1 MRFYSPS
8 ATGAPATVA
17 APSRQRSPIG
27 RWFAHPVHTA
37 SDPAILALAAHFDG
51 AGIPHPLTMA
61 RGVRA
66 ALIET
71 LVLDHGNDDGSVTR
85 YTSSALALAIG
96 WPEAAGHVRA
106 VLEATGITKDGRVP
120 HWHAISGTRSPDER
134 RRMQTRDRV
143 RRFRDRQ
150 RLAQSEPTA
159 SPDSVTS
166 RYPVTQSA
174 AAYIEVRARA
184 CAGTGTGTHT
194 ETALRAK
201 TKPRA
206 DVSEQPTAP
215 DALPEAVAILAT
227 IWSGPVP
234 ASVARRI
241 THEVHD
247 VERWRRT
254 VATWQSAG
262 WHVGTGA
269 IGAMLHRYRQDADG
283 KRAKLALSGR
293 PPGVRADKPALSAGP
308 AQVAAT
314 HSPGT
319 PPPTAVPPLPKPAT
333 PESRAAFARAF
344 ADSPFTLSQ
353 GRRASRSECDP
364 RPATTTRPVPD
375 LRSLPPD
382 QRAAVALA
390 ALRSI
395 GRAVTQATAVR

>member
-1 MRFYSPS
+1 MRFYAPS

-17 APSRQRSPIG
+17 APRPRSPIG
-27 RWFAHPVHTA
+27 RWFAHPVHTG

-71 LVLDHGNDDGSVTR
+71 LVLDHGNDDGAVTR
-85 YTSSALALAIG
+85 YTSQALALAIG

-143 RRFRDRQ
+143 RRFRERQ
-150 RLAQSEPTA
+150 RLAQSDPTA
-159 SPDSVTS
+159 SPDSVTP

-194 ETALRAK
+194 PTALRAK
-201 TKPRA
+201 TEPRPE
-206 DVSEQPTAP
+206 VSEQPTAP
-215 DALPEAVAILAT
+215 DALPEAVSILAS
-227 IWSGPVP
+227 IWSGPIP
-234 ASVARRI
+234 PGVARRV
-241 THEVHD
+241 THEVRD

-262 WHVGTGA
+262 WHVGSGA
-269 IGAMLHRYRQDADG
+269 VGAMIHRYRQDADG
-283 KRAKLALSGR
+283 KRAQVALPAPR
-293 PPGVRADKPALSAGP
+293 PGVRHKVDALQAVPAP
-308 AQVAAT
+308 VVAT

-344 ADSPFTLSQ
+344 AGSPFALSQ
-353 GRRASRSECDP
+353 SRRADP
-364 RPATTTRPVPD
+364 V
-375 LRSLPPD
+375 
-382 QRAAVALA
+382 VVNE
-390 ALRSI
+390 
-395 GRAVTQATAVR
+395 GRARGG